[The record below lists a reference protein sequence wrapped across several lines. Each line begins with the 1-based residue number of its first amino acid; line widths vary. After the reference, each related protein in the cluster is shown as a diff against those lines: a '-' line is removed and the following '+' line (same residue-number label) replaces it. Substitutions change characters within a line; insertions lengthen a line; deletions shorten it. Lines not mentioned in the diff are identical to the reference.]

1 MSTHIDDLRR
11 RLFDAIDG
19 VVAGTISV
27 EQARQVSDLSQVI
40 VNSAKI
46 EVDYLRVTDGS
57 KSAFI
62 DPDQGRPARR
72 PALSK
77 DPLNEALRGQLG
89 RDE

>member
-19 VVAGTISV
+19 VVAGTMSV
-27 EQARQVSDLSQVI
+27 EQARQISELSQVV
-40 VNSAKI
+40 VNSAKV
-46 EVDYLRVTDGS
+46 EVDYLRVTDGG

-62 DPDQGRPARR
+62 ERGQGL

-77 DPLNEALRGQLG
+77 DPLNDALRSRLG
-89 RDE
+89 RDK

>member
-19 VVAGTISV
+19 VVAGTMSV
-27 EQARQVSDLSQVI
+27 EQARQISELSQVV
-40 VNSAKI
+40 VNSAKV
-46 EVDYLRVTDGS
+46 EVDYLRVTDGC

-62 DPDQGRPARR
+62 ERGQGL

-77 DPLNEALRGQLG
+77 DPLNDALRGRLG
-89 RDE
+89 RDK